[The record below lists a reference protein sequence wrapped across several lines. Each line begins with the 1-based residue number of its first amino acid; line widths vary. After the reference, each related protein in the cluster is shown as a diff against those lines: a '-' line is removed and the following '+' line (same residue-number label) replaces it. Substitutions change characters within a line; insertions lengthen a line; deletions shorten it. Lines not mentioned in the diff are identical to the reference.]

1 MTDTETETRIITAQI
16 LFYDTYECEFGDGFY
31 PVINQD
37 DLSYKR
43 IEIKF
48 LFNPT
53 NNCWIQMNQ
62 QDISGLDGDNGIK
75 LLNIM
80 NKKNNVNC
88 IEIYN
93 SHNKKIYPTY

>member
-1 MTDTETETRIITAQI
+1 
-16 LFYDTYECEFGDGFY
+16 
-31 PVINQD
+31 
-37 DLSYKR
+37 
-43 IEIKF
+43 
-48 LFNPT
+48 
-53 NNCWIQMNQ
+53 MNQ